1 MKILSSVIL
10 SLIFLVFW
18 SCSDSGE
25 PKLEGCTDSGA
36 CNYSAENTHNDD
48 SCWTPTEG
56 CSCSEAAGAVVDECG
71 VCGGSGP
78 IDVNH
83 DCGGTCIVST
93 DICGT
98 CGGTVV
104 NSADC
109 CPEGQVPD
117 CAGECGGTAAIDCN
131 GDCGGSAVKDC
142 AGTCGGTAENDDCG
156 VCSGDNSSCVNYS
169 TEIQPI
175 FNTNCT
181 ACHITSTRNNLSLS
195 NYANIMSG
203 DSNNGPVIDDTG
215 DHTISLLW
223 QYVNSGYMPLG
234 NSNLTASQ
242 INLIATWI
250 NEGALDN

>member
-36 CNYSAENTHNDD
+36 CNYSAENTHNDG

-56 CSCSEAAGAVVDECG
+56 CSCSEATGAVVDECG

-83 DCGGTCIVST
+83 DCDGTCIVST

-104 NSADC
+104 NSANC

-131 GDCGGSAVKDC
+131 GDCGGSVVEDC
-142 AGTCGGTAENDDCG
+142 AGTCGGTAVKDNCEKCG
-156 VCSGDNSSCVNYS
+156 GNNSTCVNYS

-175 FNTNCT
+175 FTSSCT
-181 ACHITSTRNNLSLS
+181 VCHGGSGGLTLNSYLNLIAGNVL
-195 NYANIMSG
+195 
-203 DSNNGPVIDDTG
+203 
-215 DHTISLLW
+215 IS
-223 QYVNSGYMPLG
+223 G
-234 NSNLTASQ
+234 NSAESLIIQKLRGTASGEQ
-242 INLIATWI
+242 MPQNAAALSESTINLIEIWI
-250 NEGALDN
+250 NEGAFDN

>member
-36 CNYSAENTHNDD
+36 CNYSAENTHNDG

-83 DCGGTCIVST
+83 DCDGTCIVST

-104 NSADC
+104 NSANC

-117 CAGECGGTAAIDCN
+117 CTGECGGTAAIDCN
-131 GDCGGSAVKDC
+131 GDCGGSVVEDC

-175 FNTNCT
+175 FNANCT
-181 ACHITSTRNNLSLS
+181 SCHGGSGGLNLTSYSDLMGNDVVDPGNSMTSKLIQKLRGT
-195 NYANIMSG
+195 A
-203 DSNNGPVIDDTG
+203 
-215 DHTISLLW
+215 
-223 QYVNSGYMPLG
+223 SGYQMPK
-234 NSNLTASQ
+234 SQ
-242 INLIATWI
+242 DPLDEATINLIETWI
-250 NEGALDN
+250 DEGALDN